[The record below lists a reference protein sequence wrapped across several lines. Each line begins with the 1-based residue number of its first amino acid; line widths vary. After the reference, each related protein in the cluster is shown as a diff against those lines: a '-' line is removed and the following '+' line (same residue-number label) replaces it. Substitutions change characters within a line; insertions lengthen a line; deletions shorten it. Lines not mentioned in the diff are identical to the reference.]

1 MVRRIV
7 TILALVA
14 AVATMS
20 LAGAVPAVAASS
32 APSHDAFGAGYYLS
46 LGDSL
51 SQGVQPNAAGVSVET
66 NQGYPDQLYAA
77 LRFGDPR
84 LELVKLGCPGE
95 TTGTMITGGVCSY
108 PQGSQ
113 LAAAVSFLKQH
124 RGRVSLITIDIG
136 ANDLNPCVILTDPT
150 KLQECTAGAF
160 KTIGANLTYIMAELR
175 AAGGSK
181 VRIIGMT
188 YYVPELAAWLT
199 GPAGQESAQL
209 SEQLAVIFSGVLSQV
224 YQAFGARIADVFSA
238 FHSSDFTHQVTL
250 PGIGTV
256 PLNVALICQWTW
268 ECAPQPR
275 GPNEHA
281 NKIGYRVIA
290 LTFLFADLR

>member
-1 MVRRIV
+1 MRRIV

-32 APSHDAFGAGYYLS
+32 VPSHHALGASYYLS

-84 LELVKLGCPGE
+84 LKLVKLGCPGE

-113 LAAAVSFLKQH
+113 LAAAVSFLKHH

-136 ANDLNPCVILTDPT
+136 ANDLNPCVILTDPA
-150 KLQECTAGAF
+150 KLQECIAGAL

-175 AAGGSK
+175 VAGGSK

-199 GPAGQESAQL
+199 GSAGQESARL

-224 YQAFGARIADVFSA
+224 YQAFGSRIADMFSA

-268 ECAPQPR
+268 ECAPPPR

>member
-32 APSHDAFGAGYYLS
+32 APSHDAFGASYYLS

-84 LELVKLGCPGE
+84 LEPVKLGCPGE

-150 KLQECTAGAF
+150 KLQECTAGAL

-268 ECAPQPR
+268 ECAPPPR

>member
-1 MVRRIV
+1 MRRIV

-32 APSHDAFGAGYYLS
+32 APSHDALGAGYYLS

-150 KLQECTAGAF
+150 KLQECTAGAL

-238 FHSSDFTHQVTL
+238 FHSSDFTRQVTL

-268 ECAPQPR
+268 ECAPPPR

>member
-1 MVRRIV
+1 VRRIV

-32 APSHDAFGAGYYLS
+32 APSHDAFGASYYLS

-136 ANDLNPCVILTDPT
+136 ANDLNPCVILTDPA
-150 KLQECTAGAF
+150 KLQECIAGAL

-175 AAGGSK
+175 VAGGSK

-199 GPAGQESAQL
+199 GSAGQQSARL

-224 YQAFGARIADVFSA
+224 YQAFGARIADVFQRFPQLGLHPSGDA
-238 FHSSDFTHQVTL
+238 AGHRNGAAQRGTDLPVDMGVRTAAARAERAREQDRL
-250 PGIGTV
+250 PGHR
-256 PLNVALICQWTW
+256 P
-268 ECAPQPR
+268 
-275 GPNEHA
+275 
-281 NKIGYRVIA
+281 
-290 LTFLFADLR
+290 DLPVR

>member
-1 MVRRIV
+1 
-7 TILALVA
+7 
-14 AVATMS
+14 
-20 LAGAVPAVAASS
+20 
-32 APSHDAFGAGYYLS
+32 
-46 LGDSL
+46 
-51 SQGVQPNAAGVSVET
+51 
-66 NQGYPDQLYAA
+66 
-77 LRFGDPR
+77 
-84 LELVKLGCPGE
+84 
-95 TTGTMITGGVCSY
+95 MITGGVCSY

-136 ANDLNPCVILTDPT
+136 ANDLNPCVILTDPA
-150 KLQECTAGAF
+150 KLQECIAGAL

-199 GPAGQESAQL
+199 GPAGQESARL

-268 ECAPQPR
+268 ECAPPPR